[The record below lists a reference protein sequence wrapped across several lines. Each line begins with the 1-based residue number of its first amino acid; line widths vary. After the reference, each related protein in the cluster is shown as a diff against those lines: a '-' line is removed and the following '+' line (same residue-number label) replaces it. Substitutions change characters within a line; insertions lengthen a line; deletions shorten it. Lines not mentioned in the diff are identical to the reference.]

1 MRCMSVGVHCIVD
14 DPVVFDHSRIP
25 LGVPGEHVLYVC
37 SCRRIPVHPIV
48 EVVVHVLE
56 RHLVPE
62 LVLVPHESR
71 ESLGNVSHAP

>member
-1 MRCMSVGVHCIVD
+1 MRGVLVLAHPVVD
-14 DPVVFDHSRIP
+14 DPVLFADS
-25 LGVPGEHVLYVC
+25 GVPCSVPRQHVLYVC

-71 ESLGNVSHAP
+71 ESLGNISHAP